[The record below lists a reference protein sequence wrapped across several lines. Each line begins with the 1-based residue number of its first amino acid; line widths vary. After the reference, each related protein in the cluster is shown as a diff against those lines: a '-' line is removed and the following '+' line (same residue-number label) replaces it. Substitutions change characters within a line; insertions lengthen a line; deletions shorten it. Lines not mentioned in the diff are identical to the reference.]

1 MSFKHWLYFKVKKWA
16 LRSDDAPAVAIDGS
30 SGARPAG
37 ETVATVSLRPAVNGH
52 ILELGIYKPNP
63 RGSDWTYTSY
73 VVGAGESLNDAVT
86 TLLVTHQ
93 LNK

>member
-1 MSFKHWLYFKVKKWA
+1 MSFKRWLYFKVKKWVFG
-16 LRSDDAPAVAIDGS
+16 SGNTPTAIADNTG
-30 SGARPAG
+30 GARPAG
-37 ETVATVSLRPAVNGH
+37 EVTATVSLRPAVNGH

-73 VVGAGESLNDAVT
+73 VVGADDNLNDAVT
-86 TLLVTHQ
+86 TLLVTQQ